1 MIFGGKFPI
10 MYPFHEIWLAYIK
23 LQVKPVLKLKK
34 ILFNI
39 ECYGRLFSDIT
50 PVHLGVNVET
60 VVNDW
65 IIRVTLILPHWV
77 T

>member
-1 MIFGGKFPI
+1 MSV
-10 MYPFHEIWLAYIK
+10 AYIK
-23 LQVKPVLKLKK
+23 LQVKPVLKLKT

-39 ECYGRLFSDIT
+39 ECYGGLFSGIT

-60 VVNDW
+60 VFNDW
-65 IIRVTLILPHWV
+65 IIRVTVILPHWV